1 MHYFIYKYIL
11 QKTPHLNSSLIN
23 NQSNGSAVRFRALE
37 PGQRVIADMGRSGT
51 APFAQ
56 LLGEC
61 FHCQSFSAG
70 NGVVMLSAEDAA
82 EADAKEE

>member
-1 MHYFIYKYIL
+1 MK
-11 QKTPHLNSSLIN
+11 NSS
-23 NQSNGSAVRFRALE
+23 SNGSEIHLKH
-37 PGQRVIADMGRSGT
+37 GQSVIADMGRSGT
-51 APFAQ
+51 APLAQ

-82 EADAKEE
+82 EADAKE